1 VSAAIHRGQGLAT
14 AAADPPARGPV
25 ALAPSAGRD
34 TESVLRELGLD
45 GEQLAAAVGDQ
56 LALRGLSA

>member
-45 GEQLAAAVGDQ
+45 DEQIAEAIGDSLAS
-56 LALRGLSA
+56 RR